1 MFNSESQE
9 VFVTQKNL
17 NKNYKPLIKSHVYIK
32 HATSH
37 TESPGFKDSWSSQSP
52 ITITPLGSDPVINW
66 CQYEKD
72 T

>member
-1 MFNSESQE
+1 MNNQ
-9 VFVTQKNL
+9 TKQWQKKLNRV

-37 TESPGFKDSWSSQSP
+37 TESPGFKNSWSSQSP

>member
-1 MFNSESQE
+1 MNNQ
-9 VFVTQKNL
+9 TKQWQKKLNRV

-37 TESPGFKDSWSSQSP
+37 TGSPGFKDSWSSQSP

>member
-1 MFNSESQE
+1 MNNQ
-9 VFVTQKNL
+9 TKQWQKKLNRV